1 MDSSQT
7 ETPTIPVTPVPV
19 TPGILA
25 TKIPATTSFVI
36 ALLVFLM
43 PFLDIRCNEM
53 SLKKINGVEL
63 ATGYQIDSP
72 GNSNSIFGGL
82 EKKETSSFSKK
93 EKKESNIYA
102 LAALLI
108 GVTGLALSLLNVKT
122 AMAAAAATGGLAAA
136 SLIGLMLDIN
146 RQVSSEQAAQSKNV
160 VISVNFTVWF
170 YLSVLAFLAAAY
182 FSYQRMRQSTK

>member
-1 MDSSQT
+1 METSQT
-7 ETPTIPVTPVPV
+7 ETSAMPVTPVPQ

-36 ALLVFLM
+36 AIAVFLM

-72 GNSNSIFGGL
+72 GKSNSLFGGL
-82 EKKETSSFSKK
+82 ENKETGSFSKK
-93 EKKESNIYA
+93 EKKESNMYA

-108 GVTGLALSLLNVKT
+108 GAAGLGLSLLNAKT
-122 AMAAAAATGGLAAA
+122 AMAAAAATGALAAVA
-136 SLIGLMLDIN
+136 LIGLMVDIN
-146 RQVSSEQAAQSKNV
+146 RQVSSQQAEQSKDV

-170 YLSVLAFLAAAY
+170 YLSVLAFLAAAF
-182 FSYQRMRQSTK
+182 FSYQRMKQSK

>member
-1 MDSSQT
+1 MDNSQT
-7 ETPTIPVTPVPV
+7 ETSTMPVPPRPE
-19 TPGILA
+19 TPSVLA

-36 ALLVFLM
+36 ALVVFLM

-72 GNSNSIFGGL
+72 GKSNSLFGGL
-82 EKKETSSFSKK
+82 ENKETSSFSKK

-108 GVTGLALSLLNVKT
+108 GVAGLALSLLNVKT
-122 AMAAAAATGGLAAA
+122 AIAAA
-136 SLIGLMLDIN
+136 SATGALAAVALIGLMVDIN
-146 RQVSSEQAAQSKNV
+146 RQVSSQQAEQSKDV

-182 FSYQRMRQSTK
+182 FSFQRMRQSK

>member
-1 MDSSQT
+1 METSQT
-7 ETPTIPVTPVPV
+7 ETPAMPVTPVPQA
-19 TPGILA
+19 PGILG

-36 ALLVFLM
+36 AVLVFLM

-72 GNSNSIFGGL
+72 GKNNSLLGGL
-82 EKKETSSFSKK
+82 ENKETGSFSKK

-102 LAALLI
+102 MAALLI
-108 GVTGLALSLLNVKT
+108 GAAGLVLSLLNART
-122 AMAAAAATGGLAAA
+122 AMAAASTTGALAAA
-136 SLIGLMLDIN
+136 ALIGLMVDIN
-146 RQVSSEQAAQSKNV
+146 REVSSQQAEQSKDV

-182 FSYQRMRQSTK
+182 FSFQRMRQSK

>member
-1 MDSSQT
+1 METSQT
-7 ETPTIPVTPVPV
+7 ETPAMPVTPAPQA
-19 TPGILA
+19 PGILG

-36 ALLVFLM
+36 AVLVFLM

-72 GNSNSIFGGL
+72 GKNNSLLGGL
-82 EKKETSSFSKK
+82 ENKETGSFSKN
-93 EKKESNIYA
+93 EKKESNMYA
-102 LAALLI
+102 MAALLI
-108 GVTGLALSLLNVKT
+108 GAVGLVLSLLNAKT
-122 AMAAAAATGGLAAA
+122 AMAAASATGALAAVA
-136 SLIGLMLDIN
+136 LIGLMVDIN
-146 RQVSSEQAAQSKNV
+146 RQVSSQQAEQSKDV

-182 FSYQRMRQSTK
+182 FSYQRMRQSK